1 MVGGCA
7 SGRGA
12 VEELMNGG
20 SGNGAGPA
28 GDLQLPSGA
37 SKTKKAGLLF
47 IYQHAML
54 TIDMLAIRSK
64 F

>member
-47 IYQHAML
+47 YQYDDVL
-54 TIDMLAIRSK
+54 TIDIAIRSK
-64 F
+64 C